1 MRASRPPRD
10 DDDCG
15 WWNVLPS
22 PPPPRRLAAD
32 VAADCV
38 VVGAGFTGLAIAHQL
53 ALHRP
58 DWQIAVVEGQRAG
71 YGASGRNSG
80 FAGAITHLDPTRGIE
95 EALRLGRLCRTG
107 IDALRSVVRDRGI
120 ACDWTECGRIHA
132 AADDHALRSLEGL
145 LRILE
150 AAGEAHQ
157 ALDRRALAVAL
168 GTDHYRA
175 GVHIASTVLL
185 QPAALARGL
194 AGALPEN
201 VTLYEESPV
210 RRIQREDRWRVDAGN
225 GAVRSDRVFL
235 ALNGYAPALRV
246 LRRRVFP
253 LLTFASWTRP
263 LAPGELAQ
271 VGDREQWGLVS
282 EDRMGTTLR
291 RTRDGRILVRSVVR
305 YAPSLRV
312 AERTLA
318 SRAGALRLAGIQRNR
333 SGDGNRLGHAPRRLR
348 RGCRLRAPLRHARS
362 ASAGVASTAALPR
375 LGCAVYGHLPP
386 PAGRRGSLALGQARL
401 GAPQLASRS
410 FPRLSSSSGS
420 LPPKMMCPR
429 GRCGWIQSLS
439 ALSSSVMNCD
449 RTALRELVNGV

>member
-318 SRAGALRLAGIQRNR
+318 RIRTEHRRSLRTRWPGLADVELEFSWGGVIGMTLNQ
-333 SGDGNRLGHAPRRLR
+333 GQFFGRLGPELY
-348 RGCRLRAPLRHARS
+348 
-362 ASAGVASTAALPR
+362 ASLGYNGTGVAMGTASGMLLADYAVGADSALLCDTLALPR
-375 LGCAVYGHLPP
+375 PAWLPP
-386 PAGRRGSLALGQARL
+386 QPFLGWGVRSTVTFLHRRAA
-401 GAPQLASRS
+401 A
-410 FPRLSSSSGS
+410 
-420 LPPKMMCPR
+420 
-429 GRCGWIQSLS
+429 
-439 ALSSSVMNCD
+439 D
-449 RTALRELVNGV
+449 R